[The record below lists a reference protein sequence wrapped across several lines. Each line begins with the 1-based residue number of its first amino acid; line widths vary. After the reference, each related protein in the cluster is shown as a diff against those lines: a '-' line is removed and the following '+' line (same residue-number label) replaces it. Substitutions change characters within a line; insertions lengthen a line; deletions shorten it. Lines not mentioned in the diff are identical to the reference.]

1 MFKLNGHS
9 VFPKNSCKSSIGRCS
24 CGWVHI
30 LCQSQSNHNDS
41 ADIAM
46 WLFSLKGLRA
56 AQFGNAVCPKH
67 VPSVTTNSFFGEVF
81 LSLILCC
88 IYWFS
93 NECTKI
99 SILDAFKKKS
109 ALHSLSF
116 SALQQKLCS
125 DSPVEGFY
133 FEALRLLQYF
143 MTTQSVSWIVIN
155 RNIRYYLF
163 NWNCR
168 DKTNSKGHWLPRYSG
183 AEVNNQIIN

>member
-9 VFPKNSCKSSIGRCS
+9 VFSKNSCKSSIDRCS

-99 SILDAFKKKS
+99 SILDAFKKSQHSTVYHFQLYNKS
-109 ALHSLSF
+109 F
-116 SALQQKLCS
+116 VVILQWRAFILKPL
-125 DSPVEGFY
+125 GFY
-133 FEALRLLQYF
+133 
-143 MTTQSVSWIVIN
+143 SISWQ
-155 RNIRYYLF
+155 L
-163 NWNCR
+163 
-168 DKTNSKGHWLPRYSG
+168 
-183 AEVNNQIIN
+183 NQ